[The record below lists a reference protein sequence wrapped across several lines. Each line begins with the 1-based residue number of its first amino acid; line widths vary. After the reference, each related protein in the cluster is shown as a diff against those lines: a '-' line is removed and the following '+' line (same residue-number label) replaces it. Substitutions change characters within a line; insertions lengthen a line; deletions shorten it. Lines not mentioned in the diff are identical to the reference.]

1 MRLKS
6 IKISGFKSFVDP
18 TTVIFPSNLCAVVG
32 PNGCGKSNVID
43 AVRWVMGEMS
53 AKNLRGDQMSDVI
66 FNGSSARKPVGQATV
81 ELIFDNTLGRVKG
94 EYANY
99 NEISVKRKVTRDGQS
114 NYILNGTKCRRR
126 DITDIFLGTGLGA
139 RGYGIIEQGMISQL
153 IESKPDELRGHV
165 EEAAGIS
172 KYKERRRDTENRISR
187 TEENLERLA
196 DIREELGR
204 QLSRL
209 ERQAKAAEKYGAIKK
224 EKRQVES
231 EVLGLKWK
239 SHDLDLVAL
248 KEKIASFEIEK
259 ESINAN
265 RFEIETKI
273 EKLRVSLSDEGEIFN
288 KKQAAFYEIGNEVA
302 RIEQSIENAKQR
314 SDDLE
319 REIRQTEESFLETKQ
334 NLEHDSEKCLALEE
348 ELTKILPKLD
358 ERIAIEA
365 KLKVK
370 ANELKEKNSV
380 SQLSWEGIN
389 QKNENLRQETNSV
402 RSKIEYL
409 DKSLASAETRRK
421 DLEEEKAKLQLKLK
435 TFDLEGQE
443 TILRRSEEEI
453 VSIQSELK
461 SYKTQITA
469 LRDQAK
475 KEMDRVHFLKSKSEE
490 MVGRKSSLE
499 TLQNRSA
506 ENEILGEWLKKND
519 PFIEEKLKDSLVVE
533 SGWEEAV
540 ETVLG
545 AYLEANESKH
555 FNNILEQIDN
565 LFEGELLVF
574 DGSNEAAFNESAQ
587 KKRLSDF
594 VSHKFAKNI
603 LASVYV
609 VDSLSDI
616 KKYRSKLTD
625 NDSLI
630 TQSGIW
636 VGKDWLRI
644 RRMQSE
650 EHGTLVR
657 EKYIKQLSVDLEKV
671 SSDIIASE
679 GKLQKITISLAKVED
694 DEENKSAE
702 FAIKSSNYA
711 ELKSKFSSA
720 STEMIQINNRSNQ
733 ISAQLNQLNDSISK
747 DCNERDESQAKL
759 NQLKKQLDIDLTDR
773 EKFSA
778 SRQEIEFKLEETV
791 GQLTESQEESRDLML
806 RDSTLRAQI
815 ESTKVNI
822 TRAERQ
828 LKLLEQKKQD
838 LKKFTSEK
846 KSPFEEFEVNLSQK
860 LNDKLQAEENLKEA
874 RESIDLTESKIS
886 ELEERR
892 KAIEN
897 DSQVFQEKLQAERIN
912 ENQLVTLQR
921 SLEDQIKEKGHD
933 LHKLLSELEETATLD
948 SWETRASALENKIN
962 RLGPIN
968 LAAVDEYN
976 TEFERK
982 TYLDKQNAE
991 LEDALSVLQNA
1002 MKKIDSETRTKFK
1015 ETFDALNGNLQILF
1029 PKLFGGGHAY
1039 LDLIGDDL
1047 LDTGVVLMARPPGK
1061 KNASIHLL
1069 SGGEKALTAIA
1080 LVFSIFKLNPAP
1092 FCMLDEVDAPLDDSN
1107 VARYAT
1113 LVKEMAI
1120 DIQFIYITHNKIS
1133 MREAEQL
1140 MGVTMHEPGVSRLV
1154 SVDVNQAV
1162 EMASG

>member
-209 ERQAKAAEKYGAIKK
+209 ERQAKAAEKYTAIKK

-239 SHDLDLVAL
+239 SHDLDLVDL

-259 ESINAN
+259 ESIYAN

-469 LRDQAK
+469 LRDHAK

-506 ENEILGEWLKKND
+506 ENEILGECLKKND
-519 PFIEEKLKDSLVVE
+519 PFIEEKLKDALVVE

-565 LFEGELLVF
+565 LSEGELLVF
-574 DGSNEAAFNESAQ
+574 DGNNEAAFNESAQ

-1113 LVKEMAI
+1113 LVKEMAS

>member
-6 IKISGFKSFVDP
+6 IKISGFKSFVDS

-209 ERQAKAAEKYGAIKK
+209 ERQAKAAEKYTAIKK

-265 RFEIETKI
+265 KFEIETKI

-334 NLEHDSEKCLALEE
+334 NLEHDSEKCFALEE

-443 TILRRSEEEI
+443 TILIRSEEEI

-519 PFIEEKLKDSLVVE
+519 SFIEEKLKDSLVVE

-565 LFEGELLVF
+565 LSEGELLVF
-574 DGSNEAAFNESAQ
+574 DGNNEAAFNESAQ

-650 EHGTLVR
+650 EHGTLAR

-679 GKLQKITISLAKVED
+679 GKLQKINISLAKVED

-759 NQLKKQLDIDLTDR
+759 NQLKKQLNIDLTDR
-773 EKFSA
+773 KKFSA

-791 GQLTESQEESRDLML
+791 GQLTESQEELRDLML

-838 LKKFTSEK
+838 LKKFTREK

-860 LNDKLQAEENLKEA
+860 LNDKLQAEENLREA

-1113 LVKEMAI
+1113 LVKEMAS

>member
-209 ERQAKAAEKYGAIKK
+209 ERQAKAAEKYTAIKK

-248 KEKIASFEIEK
+248 KEKIASLEIEK

-319 REIRQTEESFLETKQ
+319 REIRQTEESFLETEQ
-334 NLEHDSEKCLALEE
+334 NLEHDSEKCFALEE

-370 ANELKEKNSV
+370 VNELKEKNSV

-443 TILRRSEEEI
+443 TILRRSEDEI
-453 VSIQSELK
+453 VSIQTELK
-461 SYKTQITA
+461 SYKTQILG

-475 KEMDRVHFLKSKSEE
+475 KEMDIVHFLKSKSEE

-499 TLQNRSA
+499 TLQNSSG
-506 ENEILGEWLKKND
+506 ESEILDEWLKKND
-519 PFIEEKLKDSLVVE
+519 SFMEKKLKDSLVVE
-533 SGWEEAV
+533 PGWEEAV

-791 GQLTESQEESRDLML
+791 GQLTKSQEESRDLML

-828 LKLLEQKKQD
+828 LKLLDQKKQD

-846 KSPFEEFEVNLSQK
+846 KSPFEEFEVSLSQK

-1015 ETFDALNGNLQILF
+1015 ETFDVLNGNLQILF

-1113 LVKEMAI
+1113 LVKEMAS